1 MTKIVMV
8 TNKGNINLELFEKD
22 APLTVASFLFLAKQ
36 GFFNGIV
43 FHRVIANFMVQGGDP
58 LGKGHGGPKNKDITS
73 FPYQGKQ
80 ISYPFDDEFQS
91 GRKFDKSGILA
102 MANSGVN
109 TNGSQFFITH
119 IPTPHLNNKHT
130 IFGAVVDPSAD
141 QKVVDSIAQGDVIKE
156 INIY

>member
-8 TNKGNINLELFEKD
+8 TNKGDINLELFEKD

-130 IFGAVVDPSAD
+130 IFVVVVDPSTD
-141 QKVVDSIAQGDVIKE
+141 QKVVDSIVQGDVIKG

>member
-8 TNKGNINLELFEKD
+8 TNKGDINLELFEKD

-130 IFGAVVDPSAD
+130 ILGRIVDPIAD
-141 QKVVDSIAQGDVIKE
+141 QKVVDSITQGDVIKE
-156 INIY
+156 IRIN

>member
-8 TNKGNINLELFEKD
+8 TNKGDINLELFEKD

>member
-8 TNKGNINLELFEKD
+8 TNKGDINLELFEKD

-102 MANSGVN
+102 MANSGDN

-130 IFGAVVDPSAD
+130 IFGVVVDPSTD
-141 QKVVDSIAQGDVIKE
+141 QKVVDSIVQGDVIKE

>member
-8 TNKGNINLELFEKD
+8 TNKGDFNLELFEKD

-102 MANSGVN
+102 MANSGDN

-130 IFGAVVDPSAD
+130 IFGAVVDPSTD
-141 QKVVDSIAQGDVIKE
+141 QKVVDSIVQGDVIKE